1 MVKTIRTV
9 LTVGVVLSVMVMAG
23 CSHTFEVVVHNT
35 SDKAL
40 AVKASGPGIG
50 VMPLG
55 TASPK
60 ATFKGEVTLD
70 NDDLPANVQISVG
83 PQSKICKVT
92 KNTEQVILRI
102 SLDGDKLL
110 RVGTDPINEEK
121 TIDLK
126 RPVGEPEEVIE

>member
-1 MVKTIRTV
+1 MKTIQMV
-9 LTVGVVLSVMVMAG
+9 LTVGVVLSAMVVAG

-50 VMPLG
+50 VTRLG

-60 ATFKGEVTLD
+60 ATFKGDVTLD

-92 KNTEQVILRI
+92 KNTDQVILRI
-102 SLDGDKLL
+102 SLDGGKLL
-110 RVGTDPINEEK
+110 RVGKDPISEEN

-126 RPVGEPEEVIE
+126 KPIGEPEEVIE